1 MRVLTV
7 GNMYPPHH
15 LGGYEQDWAAGVAA
29 LRAAGHEV
37 EVLVSEHRQPG
48 VADAEE
54 PGVHRELHWY
64 WHEHEF
70 PHKPFRERVD
80 MERANALYLHAHVA
94 RFSPDLVSW
103 WPMGGMSLS
112 LVEQVR
118 RLGLPAIGIVYDDW
132 MVYGPRVDGWLAT
145 W

>member
-37 EVLVSEHRQPG
+37 EVLTTEHREPG
-48 VADAEE
+48 VADIEE
-54 PGVHRELHWY
+54 PGVWRELQWY
-64 WHEHEF
+64 WHDHDF
-70 PHKPFRERVD
+70 PPKSYIQRLDIEL
-80 MERANALYLHAHVA
+80 ANAIYFHAA
-94 RFSPDLVSW
+94 LLRLEPDVVSW

-112 LVEQVR
+112 LIEWAR
-118 RLGLPAIGIVYDDW
+118 MRGLRSIGVVYDDW
-132 MVYGPRVDGWLAT
+132 MVYGPRV
-145 W
+145 